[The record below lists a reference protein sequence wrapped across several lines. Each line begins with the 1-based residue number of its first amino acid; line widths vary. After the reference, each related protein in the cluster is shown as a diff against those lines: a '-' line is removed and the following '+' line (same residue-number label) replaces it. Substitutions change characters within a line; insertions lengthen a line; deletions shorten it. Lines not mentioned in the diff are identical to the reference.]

1 MCAKSQTHLA
11 VAHISVTAHIQ
22 IFPYRTFL
30 PNFKKNI
37 WLNKTRFPKESPKK
51 GETKLNDKL
60 NNVSDAAVAQ
70 RLKP

>member
-37 WLNKTRFPKESPKK
+37 WLKKTRFPKESPKK
-51 GETKLNDKL
+51 GEQN
-60 NNVSDAAVAQ
+60 
-70 RLKP
+70 